1 MIKIKAK
8 VEGETVNY
16 ECNIEGTGEDIAKE
30 AASIF
35 KELPKQIEE
44 TSQAVFFRFL
54 AEITASGMFGIAAR
68 PDDKRRAD
76 NAEPVEG

>member
-1 MIKIKAK
+1 MIVIKAK

-16 ECNIEGTGEDIAKE
+16 ECKIEGTGEDIANE

-54 AEITASGMFGIAAR
+54 AEITESGMFGVAAR
-68 PDDKRRAD
+68 PENKRRAD